1 MNNTYPDAPIHILD
15 SINRF
20 VEYGLEPGSFVKA
33 VLSNDLAGA
42 FNAADTDAEAG
53 IRDIL
58 KYVRWEIPAESWGSP
73 AKVEAWL
80 NSKPRQNHFH
90 RDVSSHIKQCRQQWN
105 RYNLLTEEKSDD

>member
-42 FNAADTDAEAG
+42 FNAADTDSEAG

-80 NSKPRQNHFH
+80 NSKPRQNHLR
-90 RDVSSHIKQCRQQWN
+90 RDVSSHVKQCRQQWK